1 MGKRSRLLSQLTWK
15 HWFVCYGF
23 STMYK
28 NAGGFVFVGV
38 AVGSLISA
46 GLGYDGFGFEAS
58 VPVVLCGI
66 AAYYYGK
73 SEEKDS

>member
-1 MGKRSRLLSQLTWK
+1 
-15 HWFVCYGF
+15 
-23 STMYK
+23 MYK
-28 NAGGFVFVGV
+28 DAGGFVFVGV
-38 AVGSLISA
+38 AVGSLISV

-58 VPVVLCGI
+58 VPVILCGI